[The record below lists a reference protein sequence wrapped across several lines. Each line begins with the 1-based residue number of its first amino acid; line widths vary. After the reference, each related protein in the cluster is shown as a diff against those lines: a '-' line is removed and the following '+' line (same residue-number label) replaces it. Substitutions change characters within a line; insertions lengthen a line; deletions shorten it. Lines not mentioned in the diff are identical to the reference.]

1 MGTKVIFRVPKSQYL
16 LLMAISLYFAQTQI
30 VGLEGFGFPRSW
42 LLSLLSYHP
51 NNGKDSLSF
60 LFHPLPLD
68 PNAIL
73 VLIWF
78 GVITKIKTTYR

>member
-1 MGTKVIFRVPKSQYL
+1 MGTKVIFRVLKSQYL
-16 LLMAISLYFAQTQI
+16 PLMAISPYFGRTQI

-60 LFHPLPLD
+60 LFHPFPLN
-68 PNAIL
+68 PNTIL

-78 GVITKIKTTYR
+78 GVITKIKTTYK